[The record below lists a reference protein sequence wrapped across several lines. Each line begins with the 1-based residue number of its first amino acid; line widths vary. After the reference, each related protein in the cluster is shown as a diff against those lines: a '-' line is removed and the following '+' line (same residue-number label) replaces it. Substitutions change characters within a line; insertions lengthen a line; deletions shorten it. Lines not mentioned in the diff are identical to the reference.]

1 MINSRDK
8 GARGEREAASLVQ
21 ALTGM
26 PAHRGQQ
33 YKGGQ
38 DSPDVIGGI
47 EGCHLEIKWVERL
60 NIYEAIAQAMRDA
73 GTKTPVVISKR
84 NLRQPLLT
92 IRLTDLVIFSC
103 LVLATVEKYRVE
115 TSTGGNNESDKV
127 PSV

>member
-8 GARGEREAASLVQ
+8 GARGEREAASRLQ

-47 EGCHLEIKWVERL
+47 EGCHFEIKWVERL
-60 NIYEAIAQAMRDA
+60 NIYEAMAQAMRDA
-73 GTKTPVVISKR
+73 DTNTSVVISKR
-84 NLRQPLLT
+84 NLREPLLT
-92 IRLTDLVIFSC
+92 IRLADLVIFSC
-103 LVLATVEKYRVE
+103 LVLATVEKYKVKPV
-115 TSTGGNNESDKV
+115 TGGNNESNQV
-127 PSV
+127 FSV